1 MADGSDGVGASR
13 REMLLTALFG
23 SAAVGLSACASDG
36 TDGGALSRLT
46 GRGGGPDESAKL
58 SLKTVRAAE
67 EAAGL
72 SFTDAERRQMLDS
85 LEEAV
90 ENLGRLRALKHP
102 NDLQPALT
110 FDPRL
115 PGETYPTDQRDRMIL
130 GGALDDRPGTEED
143 VAFASAAQQAE
154 WMADGA
160 ITSRQLT
167 DIYLD
172 RIERH
177 DPTLYAFVTV
187 TADLAREQ
195 ADEAD
200 RERAAGR
207 VRGPLHGLPYG
218 LKDIVDVAG
227 LPATWGAEPY
237 KDRVGTVDAAAYT
250 KLREA
255 GAVLLGK
262 TTNGA
267 IAYGD
272 IWFGGRTRNPW
283 DPREGSSGSS
293 AGSASATAAGLCSFS
308 IGTETLGSIVSPSE
322 RCGTTGLRPTFGRV
336 SRAGAMALCWSL
348 DKIGPICRSVED
360 TALVLA
366 ALNGYDAADYSSRA
380 AGFSYD
386 GRSSLQDVKL
396 AYVPAW
402 FEEADATDRAAL
414 EAAKGLGADLVEVP
428 PPPELPYDLL
438 VTQLL
443 VEAAA
448 AFEELTL
455 EDLDDLMAWQED
467 AAWPNTFRAA
477 RLFPAVDLIQ
487 IDRLRRRAMEA
498 LHGWFSGFDVLL
510 SPNYAGGI
518 LTATNFTGQPQLTL
532 RAGFRETTPRSLW
545 DDEADAPT
553 LPAART
559 PHNVSLLAGLFEEG
573 KAIRVGRA
581 LEEALG
587 VRRERP
593 AAVVS
598 GVRVAG
604 R

>member
-1 MADGSDGVGASR
+1 MSDGSEEFGASR
-13 REMLLTALFG
+13 RELLRSAVFG
-23 SAAVGLSACASDG
+23 SATLGLAACASDG
-36 TDGGALSRLT
+36 LSGGALSRLT
-46 GRGGGPDESAKL
+46 GGGGGGGAGAKL
-58 SLKTVRAAE
+58 SAKTLRAAE
-67 EAAGL
+67 EIAGL
-72 SFTDAERRQMLDS
+72 SFTDAERRQMLAS
-85 LEEAV
+85 LEETL
-90 ENLGRLRALKHP
+90 ESLGRLRALKHP
-102 NDLQPALT
+102 NDQQPALT

-115 PGETYPTDQRDRMIL
+115 PGRAYPTDQDDAVVL
-130 GGALDDRPGTEED
+130 GGAFDEQPGTAED
-143 VAFASAAQQAE
+143 IAFASAAQQAR
-154 WMADGA
+154 WMAKGL

-177 DPTLYAFVTV
+177 DPTVYAFVTV
-187 TADLAREQ
+187 TADLARAQ

-200 RERAAGR
+200 RERAAGKA
-207 VRGPLHGLPYG
+207 RGPLHGLPFG
-218 LKDIVDVAG
+218 LKDIIDVKD
-227 LPATWGAEPY
+227 LPATWGAAPY

-293 AGSASATAAGLCSFS
+293 AGSASATAAGLCSFA

-360 TALVLA
+360 AALVLA
-366 ALNGYDAADYSSRA
+366 ALGGGDAADASSIA

-386 GRSSLQDVKL
+386 GRSSLKGMTVG
-396 AYVPAW
+396 YVPAW
-402 FEEADATDRAAL
+402 FEEADAIDRTAL
-414 EAAKGLGADLVEVP
+414 AAAKDLGADLVEVAAL
-428 PPPELPYDLL
+428 PELPYDLL
-438 VTQLL
+438 VIQLL

-455 EDLDDLMAWQED
+455 DNLDDLMTWQD
-467 AAWPNTFRAA
+467 DDAWPNTFRAA
-477 RLFPAVDLIQ
+477 RFFPAVDLIQ
-487 IDRLRRRAMEA
+487 IDRLRRKAMAA
-498 LHGWFSGFDVLL
+498 LDGWFSGFDVLL
-510 SPNYAGGI
+510 TPNYSGGI
-518 LTATNFTGQPQLTL
+518 LTATNFTGQPQLSL

-545 DDEADAPT
+545 ENEADAAT
-553 LPAART
+553 LPKART
-559 PHNVSLLAGLFEEG
+559 SHNVSVLAGLFQEG

-581 LEEALG
+581 LEETLG
-587 VRRERP
+587 VWRERP
-593 AAVVS
+593 PAVVS

-604 R
+604 L